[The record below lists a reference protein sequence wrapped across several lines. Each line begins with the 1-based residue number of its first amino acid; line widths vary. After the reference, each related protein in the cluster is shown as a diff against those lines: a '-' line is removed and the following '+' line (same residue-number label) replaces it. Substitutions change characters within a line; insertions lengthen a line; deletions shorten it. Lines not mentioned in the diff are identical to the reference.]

1 MRMLRA
7 VPPPA
12 RKPAHMSVRRHFI
25 ATNNP
30 DYLAALLAHFA
41 R

>member
-12 RKPAHMSVRRHFI
+12 RKPAQVSVRRHFI
-25 ATNNP
+25 ATINP
-30 DYLAALLAHFA
+30 NYLVAQLAHFA